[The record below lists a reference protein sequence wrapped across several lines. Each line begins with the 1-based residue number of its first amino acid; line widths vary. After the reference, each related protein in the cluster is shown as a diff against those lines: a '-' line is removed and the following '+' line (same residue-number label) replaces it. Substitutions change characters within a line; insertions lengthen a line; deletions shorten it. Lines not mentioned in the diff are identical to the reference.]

1 MQYQFTQNKTVM
13 TSKDPVL
20 FAQMQDLGYSHGMIM
35 TALKILNQSR
45 EAQDDALLFL
55 YDEKPSEKEFIEY
68 IASIC
73 EKKDVHF

>member
-1 MQYQFTQNKTVM
+1 MS
-13 TSKDPVL
+13 SKEATL
-20 FAQMQDLGYSHGMIM
+20 LAQMQDLGYSHGMVM

-73 EKKDVHF
+73 ENKKVELQ

>member
-13 TSKDPVL
+13 TSKDSVL

-55 YDEKPSEKEFIEY
+55 
-68 IASIC
+68 
-73 EKKDVHF
+73 